1 MTQENNTCWW
11 FNFCLSHEQTQLE
24 REELCD
30 DNDTDI
36 IFINDFSNDSMNN
49 EINKINKNIFPKTP
63 ISFFCNSYRFGDKRL
78 SWKFLADQSISIVL
92 TFQYNGNG
100 SRTLINGDI
109 YKGDDIYKIKEF
121 NIYGELKVDDITY
134 ENVVKCVFT

>member
-1 MTQENNTCWW
+1 MTHEDNSCCW
-11 FNFCLSHEQTQLE
+11 FNSCLSREKNTLE
-24 REELCD
+24 MEELCD

-36 IFINDFSNDSMNN
+36 IFIDESENDSTNN
-49 EINKINKNIFPKTP
+49 KINKINKNIFPKIP
-63 ISFFCNSYRFGDKRL
+63 ISFYCNSYRFGDKRL
-78 SWKFLADQSISIVL
+78 CWKFSADQNISVVL

-121 NIYGELKVDDITY
+121 NIYSELKVDDITY
-134 ENVVKCVFT
+134 ENVVKCVF